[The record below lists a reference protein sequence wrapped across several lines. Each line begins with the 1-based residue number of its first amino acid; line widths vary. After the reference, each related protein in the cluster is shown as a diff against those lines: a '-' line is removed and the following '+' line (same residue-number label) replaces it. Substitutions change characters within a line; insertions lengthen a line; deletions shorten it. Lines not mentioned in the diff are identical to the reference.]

1 MSDTTI
7 ICIIISTTLCLSV
20 QSCLSN
26 RIFSNIEEHQ
36 YYSLKEVH
44 VSVHSDTVGNMIN
57 VKE

>member
-1 MSDTTI
+1 MSDTT
-7 ICIIISTTLCLSV
+7 IIISTTLCLSV

-36 YYSLKEVH
+36 YYNLKEVH